1 MDEKSSS
8 LGIMF
13 SNSAKVDE
21 GEKKDREKVNK
32 EVEDDDDLVGEGR
45 KILSKGCRWR
55 YFWSEKEIERFAQK
69 YCQSYDHWGK
79 DS

>member
-13 SNSAKVDE
+13 SNSAKFDE

-45 KILSKGCRWR
+45 KILSKGCR
-55 YFWSEKEIERFAQK
+55 
-69 YCQSYDHWGK
+69 
-79 DS
+79 